1 MGSTPEFRKSFV
13 SRLAQASDD
22 SRLIPPQGRGRQN
35 YIAQRLKVAPE
46 AVSKWFK
53 GVAMPKPDKMAELAE
68 ILEVDQSW
76 LAFGLTAEMD
86 RSERRL
92 HAKESDGAVHLVW
105 GMFTLAGGHCGE
117 PSKTDPR
124 SAYVDF
130 YATLRGSVYPIHVS
144 LAREVSRDCFE
155 AILPREYADVHPIV
169 VVPAGVGRYHFLRMP
184 RPMVDEH
191 KSRKAGAVAINFN
204 RVDNKYLTG
213 SDVWPKVKSF
223 ESLL

>member
-1 MGSTPEFRKSFV
+1 MGSTPEFRKAFV
-13 SRLAQASDD
+13 ARLTQACDD

-35 YIAQRLKVAPE
+35 YIAQRLRVAPE

-53 GVAMPKPDKMAELAE
+53 GVAMPKPDKMAQLAE
-68 ILEVDQSW
+68 LLEVDQSW
-76 LAFGLTAEMD
+76 LAFGLTVEIN
-86 RSERRL
+86 RSERRV

-105 GMFTLAGGHCGE
+105 GMFALAGGHCGE

-124 SAYVDF
+124 NDYVDF
-130 YATLRGSVYPIHVS
+130 YATLRGSVYPIYVS
-144 LAREVSRDCFE
+144 LARELSRDHFE

-169 VVPAGVGRYHFLRMP
+169 VVPAGPGRYHFLRMP

-191 KSRKAGAVAINFN
+191 KTRKNGAIAVHFS
-204 RVDNKYLTG
+204 RVDSRYVTG
-213 SDVWPKVKSF
+213 SDTWPRIKTF